1 MKNFGKMKTFVLLF
15 SWIYTAS
22 VDEVYIHGQLQY
34 IFNCRCSIYSFFGY
48 TILYGLFRLPG
59 VRGDE
64 VLAAVDDADK
74 LGVFPLVELFYLA
87 VVFFGNHPAEE
98 AFHVREVGVAV
109 FVQELLGGGYLLEVR
124 RPVMFLPDGGRWLHP
139 GTGEPG
145 QFFPDAFDDGFRY
158 FLYERAF
165 LHRPRVSSEMPE
177 MRKASR

>member
-1 MKNFGKMKTFVLLF
+1 M
-15 SWIYTAS
+15 
-22 VDEVYIHGQLQY
+22 
-34 IFNCRCSIYSFFGY
+34 
-48 TILYGLFRLPG
+48 YGLFRLPG

-64 VLAAVDDADK
+64 VLTAVDDADK

-98 AFHVREVGVAV
+98 ALYVSEVGIAV
-109 FVQELLGGGYLLEVR
+109 FIQELLGSGYLLEVGS
-124 RPVMFLPDGGRWLHP
+124 PVVFLPDGRGRLHP

-145 QFFPDAFDDGFRY
+145 KFFPDAFDDGFRY